1 MIELAKSF
9 GFGIVALLYLSV
21 LYIDIS
27 RSWQGGLAGF
37 LFINIPLYMLP
48 TIIAGYRVHP
58 NTAGVAVLNFLLG
71 WTGFGW
77 VAALAW
83 SFANPPPLTTLFNQR
98 NRPRWSQK
106 WKASARG
113 AAGVTV

>member
-1 MIELAKSF
+1 MVQLAKHVA
-9 GFGIVALLYLSV
+9 FGIVALLCLLT

-27 RSWQGGLAGF
+27 RSWPDGLTGL

-58 NTAGVAVLNFLLG
+58 NTAAVAMLNLLLG
-71 WTGFGW
+71 WTGLGW

-83 SFANPPPLTTLFNQR
+83 SFAKPHRL
-98 NRPRWSQK
+98 
-106 WKASARG
+106 
-113 AAGVTV
+113 

>member
-1 MIELAKSF
+1 MVQHAKHVA
-9 GFGIVALLYLSV
+9 FGIVALLCLLT

-27 RSWQGGLAGF
+27 RSWPDGLTGL

-58 NTAGVAVLNFLLG
+58 NTAAVAMLNLLLG
-71 WTGFGW
+71 WTGLGW

-83 SFANPPPLTTLFNQR
+83 SFAKPHRL
-98 NRPRWSQK
+98 
-106 WKASARG
+106 
-113 AAGVTV
+113 

>member
-1 MIELAKSF
+1 MVELAKFF
-9 GFGIVALLYLSV
+9 GYGIVALLCLFV

-27 RSWQGGLAGF
+27 RSWQGGLAGL

-48 TIIAGYRVHP
+48 TIVAGYRVHP
-58 NTAGVAVLNFLLG
+58 NTAAVAVLNFLLG

-83 SFANPPPLTTLFNQR
+83 SFAKPHRL
-98 NRPRWSQK
+98 S
-106 WKASARG
+106 
-113 AAGVTV
+113 

>member
-1 MIELAKSF
+1 MVELAKFF
-9 GFGIVALLYLSV
+9 GFGIVALLCLCV

-27 RSWQGGLAGF
+27 RSWQGGLTGL

-58 NTAGVAVLNFLLG
+58 NTAAVAVLNFLLG

-83 SFANPPPLTTLFNQR
+83 SFAKPHRL
-98 NRPRWSQK
+98 
-106 WKASARG
+106 
-113 AAGVTV
+113 

>member
-1 MIELAKSF
+1 MVQLAKHVA
-9 GFGIVALLYLSV
+9 FGIVALLCLLT

-27 RSWQGGLAGF
+27 RSWPDGLTGL

-58 NTAGVAVLNFLLG
+58 NTAAVAMLNLLLG
-71 WTGFGW
+71 WTGLGW

-83 SFANPPPLTTLFNQR
+83 SFAKPH
-98 NRPRWSQK
+98 RP
-106 WKASARG
+106 
-113 AAGVTV
+113 